1 MNCSNISI
9 YLFKCIIIFLCRM
22 CVTRI
27 QRSPGGF
34 HGNYITLYVIAADL
48 AKNVVVVVVLLK

>member
-1 MNCSNISI
+1 M
-9 YLFKCIIIFLCRM
+9 L
-22 CVTRI
+22 VTRI
-27 QRSPGGF
+27 QRSSGGF